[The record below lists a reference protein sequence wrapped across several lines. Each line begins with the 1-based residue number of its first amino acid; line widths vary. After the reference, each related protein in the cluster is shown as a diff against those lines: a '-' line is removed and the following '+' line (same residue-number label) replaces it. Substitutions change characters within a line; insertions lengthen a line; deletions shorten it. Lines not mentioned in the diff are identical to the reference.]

1 MKAQIKEKG
10 CWSACVE
17 NVIIIC
23 FSLYQFFLPLLNS
36 SKGWI
41 KKIFYVKQALDLL
54 LCIYIYFFS
63 SSSSSS
69 NCEEKERKKQ
79 DAIWSDLEEQASCW
93 KCSGG
98 EEKLHT
104 IWFLIMKCTLIQRR
118 GKLRKWAGGRGKE
131 GVDGGK
137 GEEGGRYK
145 KKKKKQVSSASR
157 HQKTSERARRR
168 ISSIWLSINLMCT
181 CEIGQT
187 RQTSLNESFLAGGTS

>member
-1 MKAQIKEKG
+1 MYICFFIFFLLLLLLQTVKKKREKNRMRSDLI
-10 CWSACVE
+10 WKSRRHAE
-17 NVIIIC
+17 NV
-23 FSLYQFFLPLLNS
+23 
-36 SKGWI
+36 
-41 KKIFYVKQALDLL
+41 
-54 LCIYIYFFS
+54 
-63 SSSSSS
+63 
-69 NCEEKERKKQ
+69 R
-79 DAIWSDLEEQASCW
+79 
-93 KCSGG
+93 G

-104 IWFLIMKCTLIQRR
+104 IWFLIMKCALIQRR
-118 GKLRKWAGGRGKE
+118 GKLRKWVGGRGKE

-157 HQKTSERARRR
+157 HQKTSERARRH